1 MRFSKPML
9 RDEQCRDF
17 RVRLNAGVVGNIT
30 TAKNHLASSNPPL
43 LPVTLPEWACH
54 RNQCAGRAIRSSES
68 SHVLIGLHLK
78 APQLRSLRNSRLSCK
93 LSSGELEKR
102 TIPTAKQPGHRVE
115 IMKRFPVS
123 RHRSRWIETS
133 WLNTRYCSIAGLAK
147 YG

>member
-43 LPVTLPEWACH
+43 LPATLPEWPCH

-78 APQLRSLRNSRLSCK
+78 APQLPSLRNSRLGCK

-102 TIPTAKQPGHRVE
+102 PIPTAKQPSHRVE
-115 IMKRFPVS
+115 IMKRFSVT
-123 RHRSRWIETS
+123 RHRSRWIERS
-133 WLNTRYCSIAGLAK
+133 WLNADSFSVAGLAK
-147 YG
+147 CG